1 MTPTALDAIFP
12 YICFAY
18 GAVMTVTTNLPA
30 LVRIADEKLPSHL
43 ASQWK
48 AHGTLGAI
56 CLGVGALWILQN
68 LWLVH

>member
-1 MTPTALDAIFP
+1 MTPTALDATFP
-12 YICFAY
+12 YFCFAY
-18 GAVMTVTTNLPA
+18 GAVMTFTLNVPVLA
-30 LVRIADEKLPSHL
+30 RIADEKLPHHL

-48 AHGTLGAI
+48 AHRTLAAI